1 MSLTVS
7 AATSSPLAL
16 YRSKGP
22 MPLHPGQSAFEAAS
36 VNALRRPLAEPAA
49 ETVAARPA
57 EIAVD
62 HTTRGP
68 ELAEMFDFMMQ
79 QFVQQQCQKSPLA
92 ETQAELA
99 AHAEP
104 AADKVTEQRNYAS
117 HPHLMLAV

>member
-7 AATSSPLAL
+7 AATSSPLAM

-49 ETVAARPA
+49 EPVAAKPN

-62 HTTRGP
+62 HTTRSP
-68 ELAEMFDFMMQ
+68 ELAEMFDFMMH
-79 QFVQQQCQKSPLA
+79 QFVQQQCQQPPLA
-92 ETQAELA
+92 DTQVELA
-99 AHAEP
+99 AREDGAQ
-104 AADKVTEQRNYAS
+104 DKVTEQRNYAS

>member
-7 AATSSPLAL
+7 AATSSPLAM

-36 VNALRRPLAEPAA
+36 VNALRRPLAEPAP
-49 ETVAARPA
+49 ETAAAKPS
-57 EIAVD
+57 EISVD
-62 HTTRGP
+62 HTTRSP
-68 ELAEMFDFMMQ
+68 ELAEMFDFMMH

-92 ETQAELA
+92 ETQVDHA
-99 AHAEP
+99 APQEP